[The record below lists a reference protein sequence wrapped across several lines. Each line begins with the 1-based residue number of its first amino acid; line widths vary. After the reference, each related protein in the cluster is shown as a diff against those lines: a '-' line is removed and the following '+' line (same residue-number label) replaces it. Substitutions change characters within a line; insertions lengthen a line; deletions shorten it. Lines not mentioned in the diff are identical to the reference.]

1 MFKIYY
7 IFLINLLRFF
17 LNKLGKMNLLQHILA
32 IINLK
37 VVYSNQNSII
47 TSYAIYLII
56 LINNTIIIS
65 LVQLIFIFLI
75 LSKYI
80 EYLIHLRFKFKNLYI
95 SRVSHFFKNGI
106 S

>member
-80 EYLIHLRFKFKNLYI
+80 EYQIHLRFKFKNLYI